1 MATISNHSAAALT
14 ARKLSVFFGANQV
27 LKEVSLDVAAKAVTA
42 IIGPSGCG
50 KSTFLRALNRM
61 HELNPEARMEGEI
74 RLFGDD
80 IYSRN
85 VEPVVV
91 RSIEDHPDGDGG
103 FVADTPEAMRIL
115 RVEGEGVAGS
125 QLVGLEPQLQ
135 AELTGKD
142 AGVLLAAVADE
153 RVLGA

>member
-1 MATISNHSAAALT
+1 MEEKPTNQALT
-14 ARKLSVFFGANQV
+14 VRNLSVFFGANEV
-27 LKEVSLDVAAKAVTA
+27 LKDVSLDVTARAVTA

-74 RLFGDD
+74 KLFGDD

-91 RSIEDHPDGDGG
+91 RRRIGMVFQKSNPFPTMSITEN
-103 FVADTPEAMRIL
+103 VT
-115 RVEGEGVAGS
+115 
-125 QLVGLEPQLQ
+125 VGL
-135 AELTGKD
+135 
-142 AGVLLAAVADE
+142 
-153 RVLGA
+153 R